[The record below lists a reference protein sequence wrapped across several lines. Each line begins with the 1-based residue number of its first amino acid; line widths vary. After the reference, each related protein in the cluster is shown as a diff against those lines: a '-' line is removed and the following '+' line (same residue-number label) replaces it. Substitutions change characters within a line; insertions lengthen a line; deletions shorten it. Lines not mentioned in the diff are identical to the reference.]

1 MLQSRAGSCSCS
13 LYGFKAVVSET
24 WDFLISGCGSGGRV
38 GHLAVRKAV
47 DQSLNSPVHI
57 SDWKLK
63 LQSILFI
70 TLLICVYVYIFFL
83 FAFCSYC
90 QAVETLHTVSPVWK
104 IEESN
109 YYFSLFVDYLYK
121 GTLNF
126 PSLSL
131 PVFYFPPTF
140 TYILKC
146 HSDSFFY
153 LLARGNCS
161 ICFLFISNNMLP
173 VLFLLF
179 ISFEGT
185 GKHISSI

>member
-1 MLQSRAGSCSCS
+1 MLQSRAGGCSCS

-57 SDWKLK
+57 S
-63 LQSILFI
+63 QASVHF
-70 TLLICVYVYIFFL
+70 VYHSSHLCLCIYIFL

>member
-1 MLQSRAGSCSCS
+1 MVEWVIWQSEKQWISPWILQS
-13 LYGFKAVVSET
+13 T
-24 WDFLISGCGSGGRV
+24 FLIGSSSFSPFC
-38 GHLAVRKAV
+38 L
-47 DQSLNSPVHI
+47 SLFSFV
-57 SDWKLK
+57 
-63 LQSILFI
+63 FM
-70 TLLICVYVYIFFL
+70 YIIFL

-153 LLARGNCS
+153 LLPRGNCS

>member
-1 MLQSRAGSCSCS
+1 MLRSRAGGCSCS
-13 LYGFKAVVSET
+13 LYGFKAVEGET

-70 TLLICVYVYIFFL
+70 TLLICVYV
-83 FAFCSYC
+83 
-90 QAVETLHTVSPVWK
+90 ETLHTVSPVWK
-104 IEESN
+104 IKESN

-131 PVFYFPPTF
+131 PVFYFPLTF
-140 TYILKC
+140 TYILKY

-161 ICFLFISNNMLP
+161 ICFLFIINNMLP